1 MPSIGGESSSFHV
14 ERGTRWL
21 CYHRQMNTSIINIS
35 NNDLVAIVGGGG
47 KSSLMF
53 ALANSLSDSR
63 VVTTTTTRIFAAQM
77 SIAPATCFYDEK
89 DEETFFAAISDA
101 LDAHGQCLVV
111 GSVGAGSNVEKA
123 FGVPPSLPARLL
135 ARVDVNIVL
144 VEADG
149 SRMRPIK
156 APADH
161 EPVIPTETTLVVPV
175 VGIDA
180 INGRLS
186 TIAHRPEKMIALGIS
201 DRPGGLQATDI
212 ARLLA
217 HPDGGLKGVPDGAR
231 VVPLLNKVE
240 TAVQRTIAHEIAQLA
255 LQQSPRLEKVI
266 IGAVQ
271 GGGRWEACG
280 RVTAVIL
287 AAGKSSR
294 MGVPKLSLAW
304 GDGTILEQTIRHSQA
319 SLAHDLLVV
328 TGHGAA
334 AVAAMAARQSVA
346 TVHNIAHAEGEMI
359 VSLQTAVS
367 HLPENIDGI
376 LVILGDQPLVE
387 TAVLNQLMHAFWH
400 GDGNIIA
407 PMFAGRRGNP
417 VLIAR
422 THFAELLALPPDA
435 APRYLLRNH
444 PVAHIAVGSDSILK
458 DVDDRENYER
468 LRPKE

>member
-1 MPSIGGESSSFHV
+1 MLESDIFYPFTHPTFMNLTTTFNIPTPS
-14 ERGTRWL
+14 
-21 CYHRQMNTSIINIS
+21 
-35 NNDLVAIVGGGG
+35 LVAIVGGGG

-53 ALANSLSDSR
+53 ALANAMPNSR

-77 SIAPATCFYDEK
+77 SIAPATCFYDEAG
-89 DEETFFAAISDA
+89 DEAAFFAAVSDA

-123 FGVPPSLPARLL
+123 FGVPADLPARLL
-135 ARVDVNIVL
+135 ARADVDIVL

-161 EPVIPTETTLVVPV
+161 EPVIPDGTTLVVPV

-180 INGRLS
+180 INGRLQ
-186 TIAHRPEKMIALGIS
+186 TIAHRPEKMMALGIP
-201 DRPGGLQATDI
+201 DHADGLTAADI
-212 ARLLA
+212 AHLLA
-217 HPDGGLKGVPDGAR
+217 HPNGGLKGVPDGAR
-231 VVPLLNKVE
+231 IVPFLNKVE
-240 TAVQRTIAHEIAQLA
+240 TAAQRAIAHEIAQLA
-255 LQQSPRLEKVI
+255 LQQQPRLEKVV

-280 RVTAVIL
+280 RITAVIL

-319 SLAHDLLVV
+319 SSAHDLLVV

-334 AVAAMAARQSVA
+334 AVEAMATQAMPSPVP
-346 TVHNIAHAEGEMI
+346 TVHNIAHADGEMI

-367 HLPENIDGI
+367 HLDDNIDAV

-387 TAVLNQLMHAFWH
+387 TAVLNQLIHAFWRGE
-400 GDGNIIA
+400 GDIIA
-407 PMFAGRRGNP
+407 PTFAGKRGNP

-422 THFAELLALPPDA
+422 KHFAELLALPPDA
-435 APRYLLRNH
+435 APHYLLRNH
-444 PVAHIAVGSDSILK
+444 PVTHIPVNSDSILK
-458 DVDDRENYER
+458 DVDDRESYEQ